1 MKTPH
6 TQSLPVPCTAWA
18 NRLAALH
25 PNDLTPDEQTAV
37 KNHLASCPA
46 CAAVYAAY
54 QEVDARILSL
64 PAVQPSLQQIA
75 RLEASIAD
83 QTQNNPHRKPPA
95 VVQERPALPVRAP
108 TRLARLERR
117 ASLLAAVLIV
127 IALAGSAFAL
137 FSSRHTSNSTGANAS
152 GTFYAVSSTG
162 TVYAVDAGSGK
173 IIWSTPLH
181 TKASEQFLI
190 SGGKIFLGSSDYY
203 LYALQAS
210 NGQLLWK
217 RSYKDLTTVGNQ
229 TVEIAPY
236 PASDGNAIYF
246 GTPKGIYAWKAS
258 DGQQLWNY
266 PVPKTCGT
274 LWGVCAPEVATVNH
288 GIVYAYLDGLY
299 ALNATDGSMRWN
311 DAKVSSTTLVV
322 AQNHV
327 YVASYGG
334 GPNDSGPMRV
344 LQADTGRLLN
354 TPDLPRVNP
363 FDMITDGNTVYLRS
377 GNYSTS
383 EDIYAVRSS
392 DDAVLWHKQY
402 DGLSFSGVR
411 DGSLYYISETTSASG
426 SNQQPS
432 QPTLVTSTN
441 LRTLLQK
448 YAIVSRFCAASAA
461 DGSAQW
467 CRQLPSNFIPELTV
481 ASQGTLYVTTRGG
494 VEAIRLSDGK
504 VLWVALGHVSLA
516 RIELDE
522 MA

>member
-25 PNDLTPDEQTAV
+25 PNDLTPEEQTAV

-83 QTQNNPHRKPPA
+83 QTQNNPRRKPA
-95 VVQERPALPVRAP
+95 ATVQEQPALPARAP

-137 FSSRHTSNSTGANAS
+137 FSSRHTSNPTGASAS
-152 GTFYAVSSTG
+152 STIYAVSSTG

-173 IIWSTPLH
+173 TIWSTPLH

-229 TVEIAPY
+229 TVQIAPY

-258 DGQQLWNY
+258 DGRQLWSY
-266 PVPKTCGT
+266 PVPTTCGT
-274 LWGVCAPEVATVNH
+274 LWGGCGPEVATVNH

-327 YVASYGG
+327 YVTSYGG
-334 GPNDSGPMRV
+334 SPNDSGPMRV

-363 FDMITDGNTVYLRS
+363 FDMITDGDTVYLRS
-377 GNYSTS
+377 GTAGTS
-383 EDIYAVRSS
+383 DVYAVRSS
-392 DDAVLWHKQY
+392 DDTVLWHKQY
-402 DGLSFSGVR
+402 KVLGLSFSGVR
-411 DGSLYYISETTSASG
+411 DGSLYYTYLAPSG

-432 QPTLVTSTN
+432 QLTPVTSISGG
-441 LRTLLQK
+441 TLHTVAFQL
-448 YAIVSRFCAASAA
+448 CAASAA

-467 CRQLPSNFIPELTV
+467 CRQLPSNFTPQLAI
-481 ASQGTLYVTTRGG
+481 ANQGTLYVTTTGG
-494 VEAIRLSDGK
+494 VEAIRISDGK

-516 RIELDE
+516 RIELD
-522 MA
+522 

>member
-37 KNHLASCPA
+37 KNHIASCPA

-75 RLEASIAD
+75 RLDASIA
-83 QTQNNPHRKPPA
+83 
-95 VVQERPALPVRAP
+95 ERPALPARAP

-137 FSSRHTSNSTGANAS
+137 FSSRHTSNSTGAKTS
-152 GTFYAVSSTG
+152 GTVYAVSSSG

-173 IIWSTPLH
+173 TIWSTPLH

-266 PVPKTCGT
+266 PVPTTCGT

-299 ALNATDGSMRWN
+299 ALNATDGSM
-311 DAKVSSTTLVV
+311 L

-327 YVASYGG
+327 YVDSYGG
-334 GPNDSGPMRV
+334 SPNDSGPMRV

-377 GNYSTS
+377 GTAGTS
-383 EDIYAVRSS
+383 DVYAVRSS
-392 DDAVLWHKQY
+392 DDTVLWHKQY
-402 DGLSFSGVR
+402 KVLGLMFSGVR

-426 SNQQPS
+426 SNQQSS
-432 QPTLVTSTN
+432 QLTPMSGIYGGTL
-441 LRTLLQK
+441 
-448 YAIVSRFCAASAA
+448 YAAAFQLCAVSAA

-467 CRQLPSNFIPELTV
+467 CRQLPSNFTPQLAV
-481 ASQGTLYVTTRGG
+481 ASQGTLYVTTTGG

-516 RIELDE
+516 RIELD
-522 MA
+522 

>member
-75 RLEASIAD
+75 RLDASIAD
-83 QTQNNPHRKPPA
+83 QTQNNPRRKPPA
-95 VVQERPALPVRAP
+95 VVQERPALPARAP

-137 FSSRHTSNSTGANAS
+137 FSSRHTSNSTGAKTS
-152 GTFYAVSSTG
+152 GTVYAVSSSG

-173 IIWSTPLH
+173 TIWSTPLH

-246 GTPKGIYAWKAS
+246 GTPKGIYAWKTS
-258 DGQQLWNY
+258 DGQQLWSY
-266 PVPKTCGT
+266 PAPTTCSPLSGI
-274 LWGVCAPEVATVNH
+274 CPPEVATVTN

-299 ALNATDGSMRWN
+299 ALHATDGSMLWKN
-311 DAKVSSTTLVV
+311 AEVPSDTTLIVV
-322 AQNHV
+322 RSHV
-327 YVASYGG
+327 YVASYGLG
-334 GPNDSGPMRV
+334 GMRV
-344 LQADTGRLLN
+344 LQADTGQPLN
-354 TPDLPRVNP
+354 TPDLPRVNHS
-363 FDMITDGNTVYLRS
+363 DMITDGDTVYLRS
-377 GNYSTS
+377 GTAGTS
-383 EDIYAVRSS
+383 DVYAVRSS
-392 DDAVLWHKQY
+392 DNTVLWHKQY
-402 DGLSFSGVR
+402 KVLGLSFSGVR
-411 DGSLYYISETTSASG
+411 DGSLYYITETTSASG
-426 SNQQPS
+426 SNQQSS
-432 QPTLVTSTN
+432 QLTPMTGIYGGTL
-441 LRTLLQK
+441 
-448 YAIVSRFCAASAA
+448 YAAAFQLCAISAT

-467 CRQLPSNFIPELTV
+467 CRQLPSNFTPQLAI
-481 ASQGTLYVTTRGG
+481 ASQGTLYVTTTGG

-516 RIELDE
+516 RIELD
-522 MA
+522 

>member
-37 KNHLASCPA
+37 KNHIASCPA

-75 RLEASIAD
+75 RLDASIAD
-83 QTQNNPHRKPPA
+83 QTQNNPRRKPPA
-95 VVQERPALPVRAP
+95 VVQERPALPARAP

-137 FSSRHTSNSTGANAS
+137 FSSRHTSNSTGAKTS
-152 GTFYAVSSTG
+152 GTVYAVSSSG

-173 IIWSTPLH
+173 TIWSTPLH

-266 PVPKTCGT
+266 PVPTTCGT

-299 ALNATDGSMRWN
+299 ALHATNGSMRWN

-327 YVASYGG
+327 YVDSYGG
-334 GPNDSGPMRV
+334 SPNDSGPMRV

-377 GNYSTS
+377 GTAGTS
-383 EDIYAVRSS
+383 DVYAVRSS
-392 DDAVLWHKQY
+392 DDTVLWHKQY
-402 DGLSFSGVR
+402 KVLGLMFSGVR

-426 SNQQPS
+426 SNQQSS
-432 QPTLVTSTN
+432 QLTPMSGIYGGTL
-441 LRTLLQK
+441 
-448 YAIVSRFCAASAA
+448 YAAAFQLCAVSAA

-467 CRQLPSNFIPELTV
+467 CRQLPSNFTPQLAV
-481 ASQGTLYVTTRGG
+481 ASQGTLYVTTTGG

-516 RIELDE
+516 RIELD
-522 MA
+522 

>member
-75 RLEASIAD
+75 RLDASIAD
-83 QTQNNPHRKPPA
+83 QTQHNPRRKPPII
-95 VVQERPALPVRAP
+95 VQERPALPARAP

-137 FSSRHTSNSTGANAS
+137 FSSRHTSNSTGAKTS
-152 GTFYAVSSTG
+152 GTVYAVSSTG

-173 IIWSTPLH
+173 TIWSTPLH

-258 DGQQLWNY
+258 DGQQLWSY
-266 PVPKTCGT
+266 PAPTTCSPLSGI
-274 LWGVCAPEVATVNH
+274 CPPEVATVTN

-299 ALNATDGSMRWN
+299 ALNATDGSMRWS

-327 YVASYGG
+327 YVADYGLG
-334 GPNDSGPMRV
+334 AMRV
-344 LQADTGRLLN
+344 LQADTGQPLN
-354 TPDLPRVNP
+354 TPDLPRVNHS
-363 FDMITDGNTVYLRS
+363 DMITDEDTVYLRS
-377 GNYSTS
+377 GTAGTS
-383 EDIYAVRSS
+383 DVYAVRSS
-392 DDAVLWHKQY
+392 DDTVLWHKQY
-402 DGLSFSGVR
+402 KDLLLSFSGVH
-411 DGSLYYISETTSASG
+411 DGSLYYSYLATSG
-426 SNQQPS
+426 SNQQSS
-432 QPTLVTSTN
+432 QLTPVTSISGG
-441 LRTLLQK
+441 TLHTAAFQLC
-448 YAIVSRFCAASAA
+448 AVSAT

-467 CRQLPSNFIPELTV
+467 CRQLPSNFTPQLAI

-516 RIELDE
+516 HIELD
-522 MA
+522 